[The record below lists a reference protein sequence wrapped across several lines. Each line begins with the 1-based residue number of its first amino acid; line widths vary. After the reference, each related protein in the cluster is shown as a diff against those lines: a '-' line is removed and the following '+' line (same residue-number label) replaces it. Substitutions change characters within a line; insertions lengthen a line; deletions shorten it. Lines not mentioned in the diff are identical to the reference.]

1 MERLLMAKLRRT
13 DSRFW
18 SFLYRALK
26 AVRRANL
33 PRVPLLGSV
42 LALERRIRHGVWG
55 WLRHEY
61 CNQIM
66 ASRCD
71 HLGRHVRWDGDV
83 PLVYGDGR
91 IHIGD
96 HVNVG
101 DRQTWVVGLKVYDDA
116 RLIIGDYTTINYQ
129 TLISVAKEVRIGS
142 HCALAGEIKIFD
154 NNSHSLDWVA
164 RRAHLPI
171 TEADVAPVIIEDD
184 VWIGSN
190 CIILKGVHVGRGA
203 VIAAGSVV
211 TRDVPEFTLV
221 AGVPA
226 RPIKRLPAAGKGVA

>member
-1 MERLLMAKLRRT
+1 MERLLMAKLRQS

-18 SFLYRALK
+18 SWLYRGLK
-26 AVRRANL
+26 AVRSANL
-33 PRVPLLGSV
+33 PRLRALGSV
-42 LALERRIRHGVWG
+42 LALERR
-55 WLRHEY
+55 LRQSAWHWVRNQY

-71 HLGRHVRWDGDV
+71 QLGQHVQWDGDV
-83 PLVYGDGR
+83 PLVYGDGH

-96 HVNVG
+96 HVHVG
-101 DRQTWVVGLKVYDDA
+101 NRQTWVVGLKVYNDA
-116 RLIIGDYTTINYQ
+116 RLSIGDYTTINYQ
-129 TLISVAKEVRIGS
+129 TLISVAKEVRIGRY
-142 HCALAGEIKIFD
+142 CALAGEIKIFD

-171 TEADVAPVIIEDD
+171 TEADVAPVVIEDD
-184 VWIGSN
+184 VWIGNN

-211 TRDVPEFTLV
+211 THDVPEFTLV

-226 RPIKRLPAAGKGVA
+226 RPIKTLPAAGKGVA